1 MKSKAV
7 SFAEEKVKKARAAP
21 AHPPYLEMAREA
33 IHALKERTG
42 SSQYAISKF
51 IEEKHRGN
59 LPSNF
64 RKLLL
69 VQLRRFTAAGKLT
82 KVKYSYK
89 LPPSSAAA
97 AGDAAASKLK
107 VKASA
112 AAAKPKVKVS
122 ATTAKPKVK
131 VSASAAK
138 PKVKVSASA
147 AKPKG
152 KASAAA
158 AKLKVK
164 ASAAT
169 SKLKVK
175 ASVAAAKPKVGRPPG
190 VKVKAAAAPAS
201 RSKGRPAKVA
211 RTSGKDSPGKKVPAT
226 SARRA
231 SLASK
236 NVASGKSPAKKA
248 IPAKRTR
255 AGKA

>member
-7 SFAEEKVKKARAAP
+7 PFAEEKVKKARAAP

-51 IEEKHRGN
+51 IEEKHRGTS
-59 LPSNF
+59 LPTSEGSSSSQGEV
-64 RKLLL
+64 LL
-69 VQLRRFTAAGKLT
+69 QA
-82 KVKYSYK
+82 S
-89 LPPSSAAA
+89 PSAAA
-97 AGDAAASKLK
+97 AGDAAAAKLK

-138 PKVKVSASA
+138 PKVKVSAST

-152 KASAAA
+152 KASATAA
-158 AKLKVK
+158 RSNVK

-175 ASVAAAKPKVGRPPG
+175 ASSPLQSRRWVGPP
-190 VKVKAAAAPAS
+190 A
-201 RSKGRPAKVA
+201 
-211 RTSGKDSPGKKVPAT
+211 
-226 SARRA
+226 
-231 SLASK
+231 
-236 NVASGKSPAKKA
+236 
-248 IPAKRTR
+248 
-255 AGKA
+255 